1 MNMTLLSQS
10 SGYVP
15 SYKRTDLTDELH
27 RAFGFRTDY
36 EYLSKAAMRNIVKE
50 SKEIKKAKNSTYR
63 REIRNGYTSLN
74 TSGVAILFIPYCQ
87 RWDYIISIKKNT
99 SVNAIL

>member
-1 MNMTLLSQS
+1 MKSEFEARPVYVQRDDRIMAHMNMTLLSQS

-36 EYLSKAAMRNIVKE
+36 EYLSKVAMRNIVKE
-50 SKEIKKAKNSTYR
+50 SKEIKKAPK
-63 REIRNGYTSLN
+63 
-74 TSGVAILFIPYCQ
+74 
-87 RWDYIISIKKNT
+87 
-99 SVNAIL
+99 